1 VTLHSILLSIALQSS
16 STDYLLLFL
25 FLIVAIIFF
34 AIFYYWWRDVSD
46 EDLEKIKEADANQT
60 SGPATYGEELSV
72 ERDVAE
78 SEVSVDEDDTHHEEE
93 VVEVAEETAVV
104 EPVAEVVKETS
115 EETEAVEP
123 KPEPAPVEPDDLKKI
138 EGVGPKIEELLNNAG
153 IQTYAQ
159 LAGSD
164 PDQLKQILADAGSR
178 YQMANPTS
186 WPAQAK
192 LAGAAD
198 WDGLTEFQ
206 DMLHAGRHVD

>member
-1 VTLHSILLSIALQSS
+1 VTAQSILLSIALQSS

-34 AIFYYWWRDVSD
+34 AIFYYWWRGVSD
-46 EDLEKIKEADANQT
+46 EDLDEIKEADANQT
-60 SGPATYGEELSV
+60 SGPATFGEELPV
-72 ERDVAE
+72 EADIVESDVA
-78 SEVSVDEDDTHHEEE
+78 VDEDAHSEEE
-93 VVEVAEETAVV
+93 AADVVEETAVV
-104 EPVAEVVKETS
+104 EPVAEVV
-115 EETEAVEP
+115 EEKHEEIEAVEP
-123 KPEPAPVEPDDLKKI
+123 EPEPAPVAPDDLKKI

-153 IQTYAQ
+153 IQTYTQ
-159 LAGSD
+159 LAETD
-164 PDQLKQILADAGSR
+164 ADQLKQILADAGAR

-206 DMLHAGRHVD
+206 DKLHAGRHVD